1 MSGNTRG
8 FAVIGER
15 EAPQPAPAASPASA
29 DADATKRNT
38 EMLLLALRAL
48 SQRAV
53 TAITN
58 LFSLLLVLSVW
69 VLALHVLDNP
79 STGQLIALA
88 GYAVFVLAIDVVR
101 RRSRGDTL

>member
-15 EAPQPAPAASPASA
+15 EAPQPAPAAPPASA

>member
-1 MSGNTRG
+1 MSGTQRG
-8 FAVIGER
+8 FSVIGER
-15 EAPQPAPAASPASA
+15 DAPTPTPTPAPVPV
-29 DADATKRNT
+29 DAEATKRNT

-69 VLALHVLDNP
+69 VLAMHVLDNP

-101 RRSRGDTL
+101 RRSKGDTL